1 MFRLEIKNIVQIF
14 RLIIVLY
21 IYIYRNDNDKRIIV
35 LYILY
40 SFY

>member
-21 IYIYRNDNDKRIIV
+21 IYIYRNDNNKWIIV
-35 LYILY
+35 LY